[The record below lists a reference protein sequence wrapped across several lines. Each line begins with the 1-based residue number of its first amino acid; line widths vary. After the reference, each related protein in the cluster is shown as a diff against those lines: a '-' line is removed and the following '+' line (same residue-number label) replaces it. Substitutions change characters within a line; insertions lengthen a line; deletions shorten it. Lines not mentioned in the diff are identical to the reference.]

1 MLKKGEHLE
10 RELNMKSRREEL
22 VREEIK
28 QDYELRMEKLR
39 KQTSLLES
47 EVINNNHQIE
57 SLVDAQNQ

>member
-1 MLKKGEHLE
+1 
-10 RELNMKSRREEL
+10 MKSRREEL